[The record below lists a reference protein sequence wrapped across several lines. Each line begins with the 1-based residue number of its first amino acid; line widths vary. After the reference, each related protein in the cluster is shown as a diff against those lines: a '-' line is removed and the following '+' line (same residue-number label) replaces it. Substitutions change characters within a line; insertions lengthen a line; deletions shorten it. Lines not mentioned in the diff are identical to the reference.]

1 MDELLR
7 TSITFFFLYLLICV
21 CLCMHGH
28 SCVCVGWVSVISVL
42 PCCGF
47 RELNSGSQVWT
58 HLNLLNHFRDPQIQL
73 NSIATKLLAQTERW
87 ECLSKEPEVSQDN
100 LALVCNNCVSPHSQ
114 SFVIWGFV
122 ESLCAFL
129 SGNCN
134 LECHEYFLHTS
145 LSGQG
150 SNSVIECLPNMEEDL
165 RSLPAPKRKGQS
177 KHYQQSIFS
186 VLN

>member
-1 MDELLR
+1 MGELLR
-7 TSITFFFLYLLICV
+7 TSVIFFLSVFTYLRL

-100 LALVCNNCVSPHSQ
+100 LALVCNNCVSPQSQ
-114 SFVIWGFV
+114 SSVIWALWNPFV
-122 ESLCAFL
+122 LF
-129 SGNCN
+129 CN
-134 LECHEYFLHTS
+134 LECHEYFSTHKFIWT
-145 LSGQG
+145 G
-150 SNSVIECLPNMEEDL
+150 
-165 RSLPAPKRKGQS
+165 K
-177 KHYQQSIFS
+177 
-186 VLN
+186 